1 MIQGLNGPATN
12 LCITPMSQ
20 LEQAIAELRTAV
32 HQLQISDIEKFFL
45 IQSATNAPFIL
56 AETQEK
62 RDAQTMKTVQTAL
75 SIAKRLASFQ

>member
-1 MIQGLNGPATN
+1 
-12 LCITPMSQ
+12 MSQ
-20 LEQAIAELRTAV
+20 LEQAITELRTAV

-62 RDAQTMKTVQTAL
+62 RDVQTMKTVQTAL

>member
-1 MIQGLNGPATN
+1 
-12 LCITPMSQ
+12 MSQ
-20 LEQAIAELRTAV
+20 LEQAITKLRTAV
-32 HQLQISDIEKFFL
+32 HQLPISETEKLFL

-75 SIAKRLASFQ
+75 SIAKRLSAQQ